1 MIFSTDI
8 LKTFFVE
15 SEYAKLHRNR
25 RAADVL
31 KNTTGAKITVD
42 RETILKVNKVSSEL
56 KPQLWQS
63 NGDSCLPGPPGLPG
77 PKGDKGSRGRRGH
90 RGQSGNKG
98 DQGIMGSPGKSGKQG
113 IMGPVGP
120 EGDVGLKGQKGDMGP
135 AGMPGVKGEPGESIS
150 APVVAVSPKTL
161 TVNEGGSASFQ
172 CSVSGNPNP
181 VIAWSKTN
189 RQYSRS
195 MVSGGKLLFKNL
207 RGSDSGT
214 YNCSAVNILG
224 QAEALIQLIVNGKII
239 ITWLNCRKLFAKML
253 PFLHCISRSVKIGKT
268 GYGIFSFHALYA
280 ELCCQISF

>member
-1 MIFSTDI
+1 MIFSTKI

-42 RETILKVNKVSSEL
+42 RETILKINKLLSEL
-56 KPQLWQS
+56 KPQLCQS
-63 NGDSCLPGPPGLPG
+63 NGDSCLPGPPGPPG

-113 IMGPVGP
+113 IMGPIGP
-120 EGDVGLKGQKGDMGP
+120 KGDVGLKGQKGDMGP
-135 AGMPGVKGEPGESIS
+135 AGMPGAKGEPGESIS

-172 CSVSGNPNP
+172 CSVSGNPDP
-181 VIAWSKTN
+181 VIAWSKKN
-189 RQYSRS
+189 RQSSRS
-195 MVSGGKLLFKNL
+195 VVSGGKLLLKNL

-224 QAEALIQLIVNGKII
+224 QAQELVQLIVNGKIVM
-239 ITWLNCRKLFAKML
+239 TWLNCMKPFARMLLSVQCAQLNPSKM
-253 PFLHCISRSVKIGKT
+253 KK
-268 GYGIFSFHALYA
+268 
-280 ELCCQISF
+280 QK

>member
-15 SEYAKLHRNR
+15 SEYAKLHRNT

-31 KNTTGAKITVD
+31 KNTTGAKLAVD
-42 RETILKVNKVSSEL
+42 RETILKINKLLSEL
-56 KPQLWQS
+56 NPQLCQS
-63 NGDSCLPGPPGLPG
+63 NGNSCLPGPPGPPG

-120 EGDVGLKGQKGDMGP
+120 KGDVGLKGQKGDMGP
-135 AGMPGVKGEPGESIS
+135 AGMPGAKGEPGESIS

-161 TVNEGGSASFQ
+161 TVNEGESALFQ
-172 CSVSGNPNP
+172 CSVSGNPDP
-181 VIAWSKTN
+181 VIAWSKKN

-195 MVSGGKLLFKNL
+195 VVSRGKLHFTNL

-224 QAEALIQLIVNGKII
+224 QAQELVQLIVNGKII
-239 ITWLNCRKLFAKML
+239 ITWLNCRKLFARML

-268 GYGIFSFHALYA
+268 GYGIFPFHAHYA
-280 ELCCQISF
+280 ELCCQLSL